1 MNSSTNLETKN
12 KYLQISNIFVDISK
26 FNSYSTNFSL
36 IILFNLLGA
45 SLLMSSF
52 DFISL
57 YLSIELQSFSLY
69 VLASL
74 YRNSE
79 LATSAGLKY
88 FLIGALASCF
98 ILFGSGLIYSFTGLT
113 NFDSIFALISSSQLD
128 DLLVGIFL
136 AFIFIFVGLFIKI
149 AAAPFHN

>member
-1 MNSSTNLETKN
+1 MNSSTNLETNN

-57 YLSIELQSFSLY
+57 YLLLMR
-69 VLASL
+69 VLRMQA
-74 YRNSE
+74 
-79 LATSAGLKY
+79 
-88 FLIGALASCF
+88 
-98 ILFGSGLIYSFTGLT
+98 
-113 NFDSIFALISSSQLD
+113 
-128 DLLVGIFL
+128 
-136 AFIFIFVGLFIKI
+136 
-149 AAAPFHN
+149 